1 MQKLR
6 RKKEKHTGGLNCEC
20 VREKVNEI
28 NLGVRERERMEKR
41 YRYEGERAIES
52 GRQREKESE
61 RKTIEKFRLNIGFE
75 GEAES
80 RTLHASLIQNMKITN
95 IHKTKTIKTKR

>member
-28 NLGVRERERMEKR
+28 NLGVRERERERMEKR
-41 YRYEGERAIES
+41 YRYEGERA
-52 GRQREKESE
+52 RDWQAKRKRE
-61 RKTIEKFRLNIGFE
+61 RKKNNRKVQTEYWI
-75 GEAES
+75 
-80 RTLHASLIQNMKITN
+80 
-95 IHKTKTIKTKR
+95 

>member
-28 NLGVRERERMEKR
+28 NLGVREREREWKR
-41 YRYEGERAIES
+41 DIGMRVRELES

-80 RTLHASLIQNMKITN
+80 TTLHASLIQNMKITN
-95 IHKTKTIKTKR
+95 IPT

>member
-28 NLGVRERERMEKR
+28 NLGVRERDN
-41 YRYEGERAIES
+41 G
-52 GRQREKESE
+52 KE
-61 RKTIEKFRLNIGFE
+61 I
-75 GEAES
+75 
-80 RTLHASLIQNMKITN
+80 
-95 IHKTKTIKTKR
+95 

>member
-1 MQKLR
+1 M
-6 RKKEKHTGGLNCEC
+6 
-20 VREKVNEI
+20 RE
-28 NLGVRERERMEKR
+28 L
-41 YRYEGERAIES
+41 ES

-80 RTLHASLIQNMKITN
+80 TTLHASLIQNMKITN
-95 IHKTKTIKTKR
+95 IGN